1 MGIASAVYY
10 LATIA
15 NDADINVYLFISFI
29 LFYLYFLSQLILYS
43 LWPQPSH
50 GTDESR
56 GLMFNL
62 LCR

>member
-1 MGIASAVYY
+1 MGIASAAYY

-15 NDADINVYLFISFI
+15 NDTVINVYLFISFI

-43 LWPQPSH
+43 LWPPSH